1 MTIDRKEYQK
11 KWRLE
16 NKEYHKEY
24 YKKWKKANRDRLREY
39 KKQYQVEN
47 KEKIKEYMKK
57 YSLENK
63 ERLKQY
69 RVKNK
74 EKISNDHKIW
84 SQNHRLTFLD
94 KRITVDFIERTFSC
108 MCCRFQGS
116 TNLHHIKY
124 DLNDPLKYTVE
135 LCDSCHILWHWED
148 NYLRFGV
155 KRFLPYK
162 ELMIENGDVK

>member
-39 KKQYQVEN
+39 K
-47 KEKIKEYMKK
+47 
-57 YSLENK
+57 
-63 ERLKQY
+63 KQY

-162 ELMIENGDVK
+162 ESMIENGDVK